1 MKDAHDINRNIA
13 IGIGKLLNQSV
24 HVYFDVEWDQ
34 NSQDFWLFEKLG
46 EDWLMSLAE
55 RSTLNTAIGKL
66 STVACTMLKTL
77 IQLARRG
84 TLTSKWTGIYFKASN
99 LVPGAESKVYDK

>member
-1 MKDAHDINRNIA
+1 MIA
-13 IGIGKLLNQSV
+13 IADQVADTTMNLIGKLLNQSV
-24 HVYFDVEWDQ
+24 HVYFDVEWDE

-66 STVACTMLKTL
+66 STVAVTMLKTL
-77 IQLARRG
+77 IQLVNISL
-84 TLTSKWTGIYFKASN
+84 TLDILIMHGDRISGDST
-99 LVPGAESKVYDK
+99 